1 MIYLLI
7 DNSNT
12 RTKFVLADE
21 KRLLENRTMIPT
33 REVCGESLERAL
45 RGWRYDA
52 AIICSVVPRVKDVLC
67 AWLDCPI
74 HVLGHRSKLT
84 IGLDY
89 PHPGQIGA
97 DRLANAVGAA
107 AAYPLPCIVVDFGTA
122 VTFDVIDGSGNYV
135 GGVIAPGLA
144 SMSDYLVRNTALL
157 PAVDPR
163 EPERAI
169 GKSTEQAL
177 HAGAVFGYRGLV
189 KELLER
195 IRKELAA
202 GGGASECSSPCVV
215 ATGGDAAL
223 IARGVPQIMRVDPDI
238 TLEGLRLIAIGNLPL
253 STGAADA
260 LKP

>member
-1 MIYLLI
+1 MRYLLI

-21 KRLLENRTMIPT
+21 KHLLDHRTMIPT

-45 RGWRYDA
+45 HGWVYDA
-52 AIICSVVPRVKDVLC
+52 AVICSVVPRVKEALC
-67 AWLDCPI
+67 AWLSCPV
-74 HVLGHRSKLT
+74 HVLGHTSKLA

-122 VTFDVIDGSGNYV
+122 VTFDVINARGDYV

-177 HAGAVFGYRGLV
+177 HAGTVFGYRGLV
-189 KELLER
+189 KELLAR
-195 IRKELAA
+195 IREELAENGPGCA
-202 GGGASECSSPCVV
+202 PVHVV

-223 IARGVPQIMRVDPDI
+223 IARGVPEIRCVDPNI
-238 TLEGLRLIAIGNLPL
+238 TLEGLRLIAVANL
-253 STGAADA
+253 AA
-260 LKP
+260 